1 MLPFGVTKCWKE
13 NKRGICAKNKCCTS
27 RVAGYRFLPICLNR
41 YTDKLYI
48 FGKSIT
54 WLIEISIS
62 SLSSVVTLW
71 DNLGQKSNPY
81 LKKKCYQTLTISF
94 LRTFFV
100 IKQPYS
106 EKNCWDLLIWVTGH
120 CNRAAVSRN
129 RYVLKKLLIL
139 IKYW

>member
-100 IKQPYS
+100 IFIQKTAEVVEKWSRSITPY
-106 EKNCWDLLIWVTGH
+106 NFTLYIVFYGCQGTVTAE
-120 CNRAAVSRN
+120 R
-129 RYVLKKLLIL
+129 
-139 IKYW
+139 